1 MSERFK
7 GPGYGPAERQMA
19 NALVEIEDRA
29 RRKANSVEDCDCKE
43 GMFNGLSRRGLLS
56 ASVAL
61 AGGAF
66 ATRAKAEAPAGAF
79 EYRVQED
86 PTEEQ
91 GC

>member
-1 MSERFK
+1 MVLAVADF
-7 GPGYGPAERQMA
+7 
-19 NALVEIEDRA
+19 
-29 RRKANSVEDCDCKE
+29 
-43 GMFNGLSRRGLLS
+43 FS